1 MVKMNARK
9 STITTAVMFPG
20 FCNTIFFSSSIA
32 TPFPPPHSPPTLT
45 VNPRQ
50 PPPPFI
56 AFGLGRGWN
65 SGFNNQSFLGKLTH
79 TPFFFPPPPPPHKK
93 ETKIRPNIAMI

>member
-1 MVKMNARK
+1 MNAWK

-20 FCNTIFFSSSIA
+20 FCNTIFSNSIA
-32 TPFPPPHSPPTLT
+32 TPFPPTHSTTTPT

-50 PPPPFI
+50 
-56 AFGLGRGWN
+56 
-65 SGFNNQSFLGKLTH
+65 
-79 TPFFFPPPPPPHKK
+79 PPPHKK